1 MVPPMPGTG
10 RRRFVARICNRR
22 NAQRAI
28 YAADN
33 AANHTADKT
42 ANRSGGLHADGSSV
56 IDTVG
61 DALCLRRKRE
71 SK

>member
-1 MVPPMPGTG
+1 MPGMMG
-10 RRRFVARICNRR
+10 RGRFVARICNRR
-22 NAQRAI
+22 DPEGAI

-33 AANHTADKT
+33 AANYAADKT
-42 ANRSGGLHADGSSV
+42 AKRSCCLHAHGSSV

>member
-1 MVPPMPGTG
+1 MPGMMG
-10 RRRFVARICNRR
+10 RGRFVARICNRR

-28 YAADN
+28 YAAND
-33 AANHTADKT
+33 AANYAADKT
-42 ANRSGGLHADGSSV
+42 AKRSCCLHAHGSSV

-61 DALCLRRKRE
+61 DALCLRRKRK

>member
-1 MVPPMPGTG
+1 MSRMAVHGWLVT
-10 RRRFVARICNRR
+10 RICDRR
-22 NAQRAI
+22 DAKGAV

-33 AANHTADKT
+33 ATNNATDETAK
-42 ANRSGGLHADGSSV
+42 RSCRLHAHGSAM

-71 SK
+71 SQ